1 MLISQ
6 IPAQNI
12 ARLQQIKLAVFDVDG
27 VLTDG
32 TLTYT
37 ASGEETKMFN
47 ALDGHGIKMLMQT
60 GVEVAIISGRE
71 SAALK
76 RRAQDQG
83 ITQLFI
89 GVHDKRA
96 VFDQLLNAL
105 KLEGTQAAGLGDD
118 VIDLPFLTRAGFAA
132 CVPAA
137 PAFVKQHVHYITQA
151 HGGRG
156 AAREFCEL
164 IMQAQG
170 TLAPLLQ
177 KYLR

>member
-1 MLISQ
+1 MLS
-6 IPAQNI
+6 PQNI
-12 ARLQQIKLAVFDVDG
+12 ERLKNIKLAVFDVDG

-32 TLTYT
+32 TLLYT
-37 ASGEETKMFN
+37 ANGEETKMFN

-83 ITQLFI
+83 ITQLFM
-89 GVHDKRA
+89 GVHDKRD
-96 VFDQLLNAL
+96 VFTRLLAAL
-105 KLEGTQAAGLGDD
+105 NLEEAQSAGLGDD

-151 HGGRG
+151 GGGHG

-177 KYLR
+177 KYLK